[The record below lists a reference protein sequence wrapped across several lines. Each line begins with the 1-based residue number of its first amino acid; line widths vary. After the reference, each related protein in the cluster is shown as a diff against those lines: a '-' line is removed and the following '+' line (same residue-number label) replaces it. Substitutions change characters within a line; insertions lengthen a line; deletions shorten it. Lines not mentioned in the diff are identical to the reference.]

1 MPRAFPASLL
11 AIVVALSGCGPA
23 PDTGDA
29 ALTPASPDAV
39 WERYQ
44 RAAGGDALLKVQGI
58 RAMGISVDPSIR
70 GNRRLTLELAVPAN
84 YRQREL
90 PHPTQGEPVR
100 TLIGYNGTVGW
111 WAGNT
116 MLAGDGLSD
125 DPAVRQAALTAAGRQ
140 NFINNTAGIMPLW
153 LRAAGLDIT
162 PLGEVPDGP
171 DRGAWAVALK
181 AGGEPVG
188 RLLFDATTHLP
199 RRLVVPYQRHI
210 RRAGGE
216 YSMVYA
222 DYKDAG
228 DGVMVP
234 YRISREAPDDTPS
247 GLTITTWN
255 LSAYQ
260 INPVFAPNTFDPPGK
275 P

>member
-1 MPRAFPASLL
+1 MRRPLLPLL
-11 AIVVALSGCGPA
+11 AFVI
-23 PDTGDA
+23 A
-29 ALTPASPDAV
+29 ALTGCGSPPDSGDNTPATAADSHAI
-39 WERYQ
+39 WERYE
-44 RAAGGDALLKVQGI
+44 RAAGGDALRKVQGI
-58 RAMGISVDPSIR
+58 RAMGISVDPSIQ
-70 GNRRLTLELAVPAN
+70 GNRRLTLELAQPAN

-116 MLAGDGLSD
+116 MLAGDGVSD
-125 DPAVRQAALTAAGRQ
+125 DPAVRQTAITAAARQ
-140 NFINNTAGIMPLW
+140 NFINNTAGILPSW
-153 LRAAGLDIT
+153 LEGAGIT
-162 PLGEVPDGP
+162 IAPIGIVQDGP
-171 DRGAWAVALK
+171 DRGSWALALT

-188 RLLFDATTHLP
+188 RLIFDATTHLP

-210 RRAGGE
+210 RREGGE

-228 DGVMVP
+228 DGVMLP
-234 YRISREAPDDTPS
+234 YRISREAPSATAS
-247 GLTITTWN
+247 GMIVTNWI

-260 INPVFAPNTFDPPGK
+260 INPAFAANTFDPPGR
-275 P
+275 

>member
-1 MPRAFPASLL
+1 MPRPLPAILL
-11 AIVVALSGCGPA
+11 AAVVALSGCGPA
-23 PDTGDA
+23 PDAED
-29 ALTPASPDAV
+29 LASANTPDAI
-39 WERYQ
+39 WARYQ
-44 RAAGGDALLKVQGI
+44 RAAGGDAVLKVQGI
-58 RAMGISVDPSIR
+58 RAMGISVDPSIK

-90 PHPTQGEPVR
+90 PHPTQGEPIR

-125 DPAVRQAALTAAGRQ
+125 DPSVRQAALNAAGRQ

-153 LRAAGLDIT
+153 LRQAGIEVT
-162 PLGEVPDGP
+162 ALGEVPDGP

-210 RRAGGE
+210 RRGGGE
-216 YSMVYA
+216 YSMVYS

-228 DGVMVP
+228 NGVMVP
-234 YRISREAPDDTPS
+234 YRISREAPDNTSS
-247 GLTITTWN
+247 GLSVTNWN

-260 INPVFAPNTFDPPGK
+260 INPVFAPNTFDPPGR
-275 P
+275 

>member
-1 MPRAFPASLL
+1 MRRLIPSILI

-23 PDTGDA
+23 PVPGDNAPA
-29 ALTPASPDAV
+29 AAAPDAV

-44 RAAGGDALLKVQGI
+44 RAAGGDAVLKVQGI
-58 RAMGISVDPSIR
+58 RAMGISVDPSID
-70 GNRRLTLELAVPAN
+70 GNRRLTLELARPSG

-116 MLAGDGLSD
+116 ILAGDGLSA

-140 NFINNTAGIMPLW
+140 NFINNVAGIVPLW
-153 LRAAGLDIT
+153 LENAGIEVT
-162 PLGEVPDGP
+162 PIGVVQDGP
-171 DRGAWAVALK
+171 DRGSWAVALT

-188 RLLFDATTHLP
+188 RLIFDATTHFP

-210 RRAGGE
+210 RRDGGE

-228 DGVMVP
+228 DGVMLP
-234 YRISREAPDDTPS
+234 YRISREAPAATPS
-247 GLTITTWN
+247 GITVTNWI

-260 INPVFAPNTFDPPGK
+260 INPVFVANTFDPPGK
-275 P
+275 Q